1 MDVRS
6 SPGEVV
12 RSEVEVSAL
21 SQPSVRCVLS
31 GRIRIVPETMFRKN
45 FRVGHKL
52 EKQHKHLNFHPT
64 KFLHKKFSKGRMGF
78 FKLLVFK
85 KFFRSETENYPFI
98 TGESW

>member
-31 GRIRIVPETMFRKN
+31 GQIRIVPETMFRK
-45 FRVGHKL
+45 
-52 EKQHKHLNFHPT
+52 
-64 KFLHKKFSKGRMGF
+64 KFQSR
-78 FKLLVFK
+78 
-85 KFFRSETENYPFI
+85 T
-98 TGESW
+98 